1 MSDQH
6 CYEIAILKED
16 DGRGGS
22 KFLHETLKSD
32 DMAQIVGPKN
42 HFRLDE
48 SVDHYILVAGG
59 IGITPI
65 IAMADRLKELNKD
78 YSIHYAGRSLKTMAF
93 VERLRKDHGN
103 NLNLY
108 PKDNNLRMDLVKMTC
123 ALQERQQVYACGP
136 DRLLKQLDEMSTS
149 WVEGTLH
156 YEHFNSATSELNPDH
171 EHAFEVELMDSG
183 ITVNV
188 KSDQT
193 VLDAIL
199 AVGID
204 VPYDCKEG
212 ICGTCEADVLEGELD
227 HRDKVLTN
235 TEKKKANRMMTCCSR
250 ASGNKLKLSL

>member
-1 MSDQH
+1 M
-6 CYEIAILKED
+6 
-16 DGRGGS
+16 
-22 KFLHETLKSD
+22 
-32 DMAQIVGPKN
+32 
-42 HFRLDE
+42 DE
-48 SVDHYILVAGG
+48 SVDHYILIAGG

-65 IAMADRLKELNKD
+65 ITMADRLRELNKD
-78 YSIHYAGRSLKTMAF
+78 YSIHYAGRSLTTMAF
-93 VERLRKDHGN
+93 VERLKKDHGN

-108 PKDNNLRMDLVKMTC
+108 PKDDDLRMDLDKITC

-136 DRLLKQLDEMSTS
+136 DRLLNQLEKMSIS
-149 WVEGTLH
+149 WLEGTLR
-156 YEHFNSATSELNPDH
+156 YEHFNSVTSELNPDH

-212 ICGTCEADVLEGELD
+212 ICGTCEVDVLEGELD
-227 HRDKVLTN
+227 HRDQVLTN
-235 TEKKKANRMMTCCSR
+235 TEKRKANRMMTCCSR